1 MTGQDQDKKKEEPS
15 GPRTQI
21 IVAIIGAAALVIA
34 GVIAGI
40 FQLASSHASA
50 GSSVSPTTA
59 PPTSPS
65 APIRTSLTP
74 TSSPDGQTQVCTDLA
89 GTARGV
95 TSLAFSADGD
105 YLVGGGSNGHIY
117 LWDVATQQIAA
128 QFQDPAS
135 QGIRAVA
142 FNPDGQ
148 FAALDA
154 NGHIYQYGHSL
165 AATFPAPGVTSLAF
179 SAHGDHLADVNPSGQ
194 TSLCPANNPRR

>member
-1 MTGQDQDKKKEEPS
+1 MTGEDQDKKKEEPS

-34 GVIAGI
+34 GVIAGN

-59 PPTSPS
+59 PPTAPSP
-65 APIRTSLTP
+65 PIRTSLTP
-74 TSSPDGQTQVCTDLA
+74 TSSPSVQTQGCTDFA
-89 GTARGV
+89 GTALGV
-95 TSLAFSADGD
+95 TSLAFSTDGD

-117 LWDVATQQIAA
+117 LWDVGTQQIAA
-128 QFQDPAS
+128 QFQDPAT

-165 AATFPAPGVTSLAF
+165 AATFTAPGVTSLAF
-179 SAHGDHLADVNPSGQ
+179 SARGDHLADVNPNSQ
-194 TSLCPANNPRR
+194 ASLCRANDI